1 MRVRVHAIR
10 YEADG
15 VLSFELRAL
24 DGRQLLDF
32 TAGAHIDIHL
42 PTGLTRSYS
51 LINAQG
57 ECDKYM
63 IAVNR
68 DPQSRGGSQ
77 YLCERVRPGDVFEI
91 SAPTNNFEL
100 FEAAPLSVLIAGGI
114 GITPIWCMTQRL
126 ESLRRPWRLYF
137 AARTRERA
145 AFVRDMM
152 RLEQAVPGRI
162 EITFDHAPGYQMLDL
177 ATIVNAQPAGT
188 HFYCCGPTGMLKAFE
203 DATRLL
209 PPELV
214 HVEYFS
220 SDLPKAQGGFDVIL
234 ARAKK
239 TIRVRPDQTILAALL
254 ENGVEVPRSCTEGVC
269 GTCETV
275 VLEGIPDH
283 RDKVLSQRE
292 RDSNRKMMICCS
304 GSIGDRLV
312 LDI

>member
-1 MRVRVHAIR
+1 MLVRVCAVR

-24 DGRQLLDF
+24 DETPLPDF
-32 TAGAHIDIHL
+32 TAGAHIDVNL
-42 PTGLTRSYS
+42 PTGMTRSYS
-51 LINAQG
+51 LINPQG
-57 ECDKYM
+57 EYDKYM

-77 YLCERVRPGDVFEI
+77 YLCERVRPGDVLEI
-91 SAPTNNFEL
+91 SPPTNNFAL

-114 GITPIWCMTQRL
+114 GVTPIWCMTQRL

-137 AARTRERA
+137 AARTRDRA
-145 AFVRDMM
+145 PFVRDMM
-152 RLEQAVPGRI
+152 RLEQEVPGRI
-162 EITFDHAPGYQMLDL
+162 EITFDHAPGYRMLDL
-177 ATIVNAQPAGT
+177 ATIVSRRPTGT
-188 HFYCCGPTGMLKAFE
+188 HFYCCGPTSMLKAFE
-203 DATRLL
+203 DATRSL
-209 PPELV
+209 PPKFV
-214 HVEYFS
+214 HVQYFS
-220 SDLPKAQGGFDVIL
+220 SDVPKAQGGFDVIL